1 MIEIGAQV
9 DLSHPPDRVW
19 LALTDR
25 ELLGR
30 WFAEAET
37 VAGVPDRLV
46 LHTAGLPGFDADV
59 EVEVTER
66 QVPEL
71 LALRCDESGRL
82 SEVTCAVTA
91 TKQGCRLAV
100 REVTTHGTW
109 SAEQHDPR
117 EQQLRQALTVRLPAI
132 LDWLAFQQVDLRRG
146 EAGMTAELPTIAA
159 RGQGAARARRR
170 RRTVGAVLAGVVLVA
185 GLAAWVTLPDEPDSA
200 AAPAPVSPSPS
211 LSPSASPV
219 AVAAPSGTPRATPS
233 ARPSRTAAS
242 PTARPSR
249 TPTAKPSPTLASVPA
264 PPPLT
269 ASYRTDSSRLFGYT
283 GEVVVENPAGAPA
296 GDWVVVVTLAEG
308 SNVDDVDGA
317 DLRQD
322 GRTLTFTG
330 PAVPAGGSQTFRF
343 DVRDSRPKARAPEAC
358 TVGGNPC
365 AGV

>member
-46 LHTAGLPGFDADV
+46 LHTAGLPGFDANV

-66 QVPEL
+66 RVPEL
-71 LALRCDESGRL
+71 LAMRCDEAGRL
-82 SEVTCAVTA
+82 TEVTCVVTA
-91 TKQGCRLAV
+91 TKQGSRLAV

-146 EAGMTAELPTIAA
+146 EAGMTTELPTIGE
-159 RGQGAARARRR
+159 RPARALRR
-170 RRTVGAVLAGVVLVA
+170 RRTVVAVLAGVVLVG
-185 GLAAWVTLPDEPDSA
+185 GLAAWVTLPGEPDSV
-200 AAPAPVSPSPS
+200 AAPPPATGTPPSPS
-211 LSPSASPV
+211 SSVA
-219 AVAAPSGTPRATPS
+219 AVAPTGTPRATPS

-242 PTARPSR
+242 PTAHPSR

-264 PPPLT
+264 APPPVT
-269 ASYRTDSSRLFGYT
+269 ATYRTDSSRLFGYT
-283 GEVVVENPAGAPA
+283 GEVVVDNPGGAPA
-296 GDWVVVVTLAEG
+296 ADWVVVVTLAEG
-308 SNVDDVDGA
+308 SSVDDVDGA
-317 DLRQD
+317 DVRQD

-330 PAVPAGGSQTFRF
+330 PAVPAGKSQTIRF
-343 DVRDSRPKARAPEAC
+343 DVRDSRPKAREPESC
-358 TVGGNPC
+358 TVGGSPC

>member
-30 WFAEAET
+30 WFAEAD
-37 VAGVPDRLV
+37 VADVPDRLV
-46 LHTAGLPGFDADV
+46 LHTAGLPGFDANV

-66 QVPEL
+66 RVPEL
-71 LALRCDESGRL
+71 LTMRCDEAGRL
-82 SEVTCAVTA
+82 TEVTCVVTA
-91 TKQGCRLAV
+91 TKQGCRLAI

-146 EAGMTAELPTIAA
+146 DAGMTAELPTI
-159 RGQGAARARRR
+159 GALGEGPARARRR
-170 RRTVGAVLAGVVLVA
+170 RRMVVAVLAGAVLVA
-185 GLAAWVTLPDEPDSA
+185 GLAAWVILPGEPDSA
-200 AAPAPVSPSPS
+200 AAPPP
-211 LSPSASPV
+211 
-219 AVAAPSGTPRATPS
+219 AAPSPAPSSSSVAAVAPTGTPRATPS
-233 ARPSRTAAS
+233 GRPSRTAAS
-242 PTARPSR
+242 ATARPSR
-249 TPTAKPSPTLASVPA
+249 TPTAKPSPSLASVPA

-269 ASYRTDSSRLFGYT
+269 ANYRTDSSRLFGYT
-283 GEVVVENPAGAPA
+283 GEVVVANPGGAPVA
-296 GDWVVVVTLAEG
+296 DWVVVVTLAEG
-308 SNVDDVDGA
+308 STFDDVDGA
-317 DLRQD
+317 DVERD

-330 PAVPAGGSQTFRF
+330 SAVPAGGSKTFHF
-343 DVRDSRPKARAPEAC
+343 DVRDGRPNAREPEGC